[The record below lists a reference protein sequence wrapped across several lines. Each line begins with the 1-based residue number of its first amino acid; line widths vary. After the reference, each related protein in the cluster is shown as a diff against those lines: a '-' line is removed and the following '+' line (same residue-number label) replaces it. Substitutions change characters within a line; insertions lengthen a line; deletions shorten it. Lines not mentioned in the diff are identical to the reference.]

1 MSRRGSSVPNSPP
14 MTASFGLSD
23 HLGGMNAETLPEH
36 NRVDGAVRRFHPGRL
51 LGGNG
56 RVRRWQQLRSR
67 RHRGGRRPADR
78 RREGSRSL
86 LDPNDTL
93 TDEDI
98 IASAGEKGMSAA
110 VDGDAVIYTMTRLQ
124 REELLT
130 GMRTSTQSSI
140 DDLIADDSNSITGVE
155 FDDAMT
161 SFPRVHRRI
170 AILATRESLLV
181 LAFYVPGAL
190 YQQFAGVPQEDVDV
204 AVEFVDDTT
213 GDVLNTG
220 TYQEMRK
227 NTGTVAFR

>member
-1 MSRRGSSVPNSPP
+1 MVLC
-14 MTASFGLSD
+14 AAFI
-23 HLGGMNAETLPEH
+23 LGGCSGGTGGSEGENDSTPGAIEVEEDLLTVDV
-36 NRVDGAVRRFHPGRL
+36 RVA
-51 LGGNG
+51 
-56 RVRRWQQLRSR
+56 
-67 RHRGGRRPADR
+67 
-78 RREGSRSL
+78 RSL

-98 IASAGEKGMSAA
+98 VAAAGEKGMSAA
-110 VDGDAVIYTMTRLQ
+110 VDGDAVIYTMTKLQ

-140 DDLIADDSNSITGVE
+140 DDLIADDSNSIIGVE

-161 SFPRVHRRI
+161 SFHVSVDGSRYSQ
-170 AILATRESLLV
+170 LESLLV

-213 GDVLNTG
+213 GEVLNTG

-227 NTGTVAFR
+227 NLEQ